1 MDLEDFFT
9 PEVGIAAAVV
19 AALASPKVRGLL
31 RRGAVAGL
39 AGLLIAGDAVKQ
51 TAEGV
56 GRTVQDAAVQAQQNA
71 AQAARARTSNSA
83 ANGAGRASGT
93 GADNGSVPPAMSDAE
108 GVEAMPEEH
117 AL

>member
-1 MDLEDFFT
+1 MDLEDFFQ

-19 AALASPKVRGLL
+19 AALASPKVRKIL

-56 GRTVQDAAVQAQQNA
+56 GRTVQDAAVQAQHNA
-71 AQAARARTSNSA
+71 AQAAQSRASAA
-83 ANGAGRASGT
+83 ANGAGGT
-93 GADNGSVPPAMSDAE
+93 GSVPEMGSTE
-108 GVEAMPEEH
+108 GIPEEH
-117 AL
+117 PV

>member
-9 PEVGIAAAVV
+9 PEVGVAAAVV
-19 AALASPKVRGLL
+19 AALASPKVRGIL

-51 TAEGV
+51 TAESV

-71 AQAARARTSNSA
+71 AQAARAK
-83 ANGAGRASGT
+83 AST
-93 GADNGSVPPAMSDAE
+93 ASNGSGATGGATEMGSAE
-108 GVEAMPEEH
+108 AVPEEH
-117 AL
+117 PV

>member
-9 PEVGIAAAVV
+9 PEVGVAAAVV
-19 AALASPKVRGLL
+19 AALASPKVRGIL

-51 TAEGV
+51 TAESV

-71 AQAARARTSNSA
+71 AQAARAKASTASNGS
-83 ANGAGRASGT
+83 GGT
-93 GADNGSVPPAMSDAE
+93 GGATEMGSAE
-108 GVEAMPEEH
+108 AVPEEH
-117 AL
+117 PV

>member
-1 MDLEDFFT
+1 MDLEDFFS

-19 AALASPKVRGLL
+19 AALSSQRVRTIL
-31 RRGAVAGL
+31 RRGAVTGL

-71 AQAARARTSNSA
+71 AQAARARA
-83 ANGAGRASGT
+83 AASGNGASGNG
-93 GADNGSVPPAMSDAE
+93 GAGSAPEMGS
-108 GVEAMPEEH
+108 EAPVAEEH
-117 AL
+117 PV